1 MEIYVVRSG
10 DTAWAIAR
18 KFRIPLEQLMWDNQ
32 LEEDVPLVV
41 GQALLIR
48 SGDGDGKREPV
59 ISIGYAYPFIRTEI
73 LEETMAY
80 LTDVYVF
87 SYRFDRQA
95 RLIGPDT
102 PDDRMLEEVQ
112 ALGGSPVLVLASL
125 DENGSFDRD
134 LLSWFLNDETAQ
146 NEIIRQVE
154 DVVLEK
160 GFQGVDVD
168 FEYAKE
174 DDAQAFV
181 DFVWKMREMMDG
193 LGYPVSVTLAPKTRD
208 DQPGALYEGTD
219 YRLLGEAADQALL
232 MTYEWGY
239 SRGQPMAVAPVNL
252 VRRVVDYAVS
262 RIPREK
268 LLLGIPNYGYD
279 WPLPFRQGETTARSI
294 GNVEAVRLAAEKG
307 AEIFYDETSQA
318 PYFHY
323 QADGVSHVVWFED
336 ARSIQAKLQVV
347 EDYGL
352 AGAGYWQ
359 IMRMFRVNWLLLADK
374 FAIYK
379 RNMI

>member
-1 MEIYVVRSG
+1 
-10 DTAWAIAR
+10 
-18 KFRIPLEQLMWDNQ
+18 
-32 LEEDVPLVV
+32 
-41 GQALLIR
+41 
-48 SGDGDGKREPV
+48 
-59 ISIGYAYPFIRTEI
+59 
-73 LEETMAY
+73 
-80 LTDVYVF
+80 
-87 SYRFDRQA
+87 
-95 RLIGPDT
+95 
-102 PDDRMLEEVQ
+102 
-112 ALGGSPVLVLASL
+112 
-125 DENGSFDRD
+125 
-134 LLSWFLNDETAQ
+134 
-146 NEIIRQVE
+146 
-154 DVVLEK
+154 
-160 GFQGVDVD
+160 
-168 FEYAKE
+168 
-174 DDAQAFV
+174 
-181 DFVWKMREMMDG
+181 
-193 LGYPVSVTLAPKTRD
+193 
-208 DQPGALYEGTD
+208 
-219 YRLLGEAADQALL
+219 